1 MTNRERTMMMSRPL
15 LKTHTGSTA
24 FATALTLATLGI
36 PVLANAAP
44 PAQPASN
51 TVVSQQTVKKVS
63 PAVTSDQKA
72 APAKPKPKE
81 IKRRLINVSG
91 GQFSLDIRQW
101 PLIGKPDAKYV
112 FVEMFDYTCPYCRAT
127 HQAVRGAIEHFGDDL
142 AIIALPVPLDASCN
156 RTVTQTGPE
165 HADAC
170 EIARIAVA
178 VWRVNRAKFAEFHSW
193 LFDPSFR
200 PSAADAFQRAVQ
212 LLGDKAIRDELTKPT
227 AGSYVTRHVD
237 LYERVG
243 AGSLPKILFSTT
255 SVSGSVESASTLI
268 DMINQNGL
276 APQ

>member
-1 MTNRERTMMMSRPL
+1 MRTSSL
-15 LKTHTGSTA
+15 LKSHRGRA
-24 FATALTLATLGI
+24 RFPLALT
-36 PVLANAAP
+36 
-44 PAQPASN
+44 
-51 TVVSQQTVKKVS
+51 TVAILM
-63 PAVTSDQKA
+63 PAVVTAGPAEQGSNPAGGQRTVNKPAVDQKKPA
-72 APAKPKPKE
+72 ATQENSKPKPV
-81 IKRRLINVSG
+81 KRRLITVNG
-91 GQFSLDIRQW
+91 GTFSLDIRQW

-142 AIIALPVPLDASCN
+142 AIIALPVPLDAACN
-156 RTVTQTGPE
+156 RTVTSTAPE

-193 LFDPSFR
+193 VFDPNHR
-200 PSAADAFQRAVQ
+200 PSAAETLQHAGELV
-212 LLGDKAIRDELTKPT
+212 GDKAIQDELNKPT
-227 AGSYVTRHVD
+227 AAADITRHVE

-243 AGSLPKILFSTT
+243 SGSLPKIIFTAST
-255 SVSGSVESASTLI
+255 VSGSVDSASTLI